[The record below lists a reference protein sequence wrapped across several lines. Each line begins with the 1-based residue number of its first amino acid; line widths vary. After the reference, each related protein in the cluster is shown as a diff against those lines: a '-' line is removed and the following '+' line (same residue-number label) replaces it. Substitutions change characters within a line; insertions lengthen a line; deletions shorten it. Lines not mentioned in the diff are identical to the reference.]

1 MSQLFGKG
9 AGVPGR
15 EEELFELIS
24 PDDPKDR
31 AYPQVLCALEN
42 QLLAGRYI
50 DDELIEQW
58 LAVSAKLEKRGPYRP
73 EELPPVL
80 CRYLKHCRNGV
91 RNSHMRVNGRKLRA
105 YTTAKRDDLITK
117 LLGGAAELQS
127 REGKPNSFA
136 KGTWLADA
144 RKDAAKMLD
153 LQPKTVQRRWA
164 ELNPDKPG
172 RGRPRK
178 KTS

>member
-1 MSQLFGKG
+1 M
-9 AGVPGR
+9 
-15 EEELFELIS
+15 
-24 PDDPKDR
+24 
-31 AYPQVLCALEN
+31 
-42 QLLAGRYI
+42 
-50 DDELIEQW
+50 
-58 LAVSAKLEKRGPYRP
+58 
-73 EELPPVL
+73 L

-127 REGKPNSFA
+127 REGEPKSFA
-136 KGTWLADA
+136 KGTRLADA
-144 RKDAAKMLD
+144 RTDAAEMLD

-164 ELNPDKPG
+164 EKNPNKPG